1 MASTKAVTVL
11 HNDESVAAGGA
22 DETSSAWTLDDGYG
36 GAVMCEIT
44 NGATGPT
51 VAGQIQLRASPDNTT
66 YYDYGGPMVGGTT
79 NSGVYT
85 WTVPIPIGI
94 EYIKAVIGS
103 NTGQAV
109 TFRVEGSEV
118 TAI

>member
-1 MASTKAVTVL
+1 MATTKAVTVL

-22 DETSSAWTLDDGYG
+22 DETSAAWDLSDGYG
-36 GAVMCEIT
+36 GMIYVEIA

-51 VAGQIQLRASPDNTT
+51 VAGQCQLRASPDDST
-66 YYDYGGPMVGGTT
+66 YYDWGGPMVGNTD
-79 NSGVYT
+79 NDGVET
-85 WTVPIPIGI
+85 WSIEVPPGI

-109 TFRVEGSEV
+109 TFRVEGSEI
-118 TAI
+118 TAV